1 MVIRKKKI
9 NNKIIRWLLFVILL
23 LSSCYSNSF
32 VDNNKMITK
41 NKTGN
46 EIIRCIVDK
55 DKESLNNLF
64 CKKVKDTDYLNNQID
79 FIFGYI
85 DNQGGINLNSTGE
98 WIDGGGHG
106 SYSGGRKVIDL
117 HGWNYDKD
125 ILIGQKKYSLQ
136 YMEYNVIEGHK
147 EYEGVTHIMFVDSRN
162 LLDLSL
168 EKINIA
174 KNDRTPTNY
183 LGIGIFNTDINTYK
197 RDNVVPK
204 EMYENEEYAFSFED
218 LEEGRSNW

>member
-1 MVIRKKKI
+1 MVISKKI
-9 NNKIIRWLLFVILL
+9 NYIIRWLLFVILL
-23 LSSCYSNSF
+23 LPSCNSNSF

-46 EIIRCIVDK
+46 EIIRCIIEK
-55 DKESLNNLF
+55 DKEGLNNLF
-64 CKKVKDTDYLNNQID
+64 CKKIKDTDYLNNQID
-79 FIFGYI
+79 FIFNYI
-85 DNQGGINLNSTGE
+85 DKQSGINIDSAGE

-117 HGWNYDKD
+117 QGWNYNKD
-125 ILIGQKKYSLQ
+125 ILIGHKKYTLQ

-147 EYEGVTHIMFVDSRN
+147 EYEGITHIMFTDTRD

-183 LGIGIFNTDINTYK
+183 LGIGIFNTNYMTCLWE
-197 RDNVVPK
+197 NVSPK
-204 EMYENEEYAFSFED
+204 EICENEDYRFDFEK
-218 LEEGRSNW
+218 LESEHSK